1 MNPTTRIRR
10 VARFIVA
17 ASALTLSLTLTLS
30 LASGAVGAQQANPS
44 VAAFGMGNNYTA
56 AAVGFETIGWNS
68 ALLAM
73 PGQPKF
79 SLGGLIFG
87 SSAGIGPIGVSDF
100 ADYSGKTIP
109 TGVRQ
114 GWITNVRAGG
124 AQTGTVDGSA
134 TLLALSW
141 GNFAAQFSVAGGAT
155 MDMNGDALEML
166 LLGNADALAANRT
179 LNPSGSLT
187 GGGFATTALS
197 WSKALGWKPTGKANE
212 SFSIGITGKHLLGGG
227 HVTARDNGS
236 RVTADDLSLRFPVV
250 YGGGTDAGS
259 GLGLDLSAAWR
270 AGNTTFGLTVMNAMN
285 TFAWDASGF
294 TCLDITA
301 DITAAATST
310 NTDEVP
316 CTSTSIRPTV
326 SSIEALA
333 FKPAIRAGFAWDGKK
348 NWAFTGDVQSQMG
361 TEGEAILIGPKFSA
375 GVGTEFRGI
384 KFLPLRGGASVI
396 TGGMQFSGGAGLRI
410 GSYEIGVGAQMR
422 QADGMSST
430 NLMFGLISIR

>member
-1 MNPTTRIRR
+1 MTPTTRIRR

-17 ASALTLSLTLTLS
+17 AFASFATASAL
-30 LASGAVGAQQANPS
+30 GAQQANPS
-44 VAAFGMGNNYTA
+44 VAAFGMSNNYTA

-87 SSAGIGPIGVSDF
+87 SSAGIGPIGASDF

-114 GWITNVRAGG
+114 GWITQVRAEGT
-124 AQTGTVDGSA
+124 QTGTVDGGA

-155 MDMNGDALEML
+155 MDMNGDALEMI
-166 LLGNADALAANRT
+166 LLGNADAVAANRT
-179 LNPSGSLT
+179 LNPSGGLNGS
-187 GGGFATTALS
+187 GFATTAVS
-197 WSKALGWKPTGKANE
+197 WSKALGWKPTGKAGE
-212 SFSIGITGKHLLGGG
+212 SFAIGLTGKWVLGGG

-236 RVTADDLSLRFPVV
+236 SVTADNLSLRFPVV
-250 YGGGTDAGS
+250 YGAGIDAGS

-270 AGNTTFGLTVMNAMN
+270 AGNTTLGLTVMNALN

-294 TCLDITA
+294 TCLNVTA
-301 DITAAATST
+301 DITAAATNT
-310 NTDEVP
+310 NTGEVP
-316 CTSTSIRPTV
+316 CTTAAIKPTV

-333 FKPAIRAGFAWDGKK
+333 FKPAIRAGFAWDAKK
-348 NWAFTGDVQSQMG
+348 NWAFTGDVQAQMG
-361 TEGEAILIGPKFSA
+361 TEGEAILIGPKTSV
-375 GVGTEFRGI
+375 GVGAEFRGI
-384 KFLPLRGGASVI
+384 RFLPLRGGASVI
-396 TGGMQFSGGAGLRI
+396 TGGTQFAAGAGLRI
-410 GSYEIGVGAQMR
+410 WGYELGVGAQMR
-422 QADGMSST
+422 TADGVSST